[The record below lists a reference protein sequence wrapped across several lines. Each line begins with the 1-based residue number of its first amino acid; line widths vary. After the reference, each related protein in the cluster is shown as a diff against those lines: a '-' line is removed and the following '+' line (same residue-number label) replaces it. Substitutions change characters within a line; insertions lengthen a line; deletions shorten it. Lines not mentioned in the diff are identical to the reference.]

1 LEQQRE
7 ERKTKSGPGETGPN
21 TPLSKPSPG
30 DPRGDELAVREEGAE
45 ILLVGSKIA
54 WVFFFPPSHL
64 DTETRGLKTVLAG
77 QIECQSGN

>member
-1 LEQQRE
+1 VGFERVGAAETQRE

-54 WVFFFPPSHL
+54 WVFSSHRHTSTPRL
-64 DTETRGLKTVLAG
+64 EG
-77 QIECQSGN
+77 